1 MLTINRINKAIEHT
15 GLVIHGNGDGYFYFL
30 EKVTGYQMGCNV
42 NVCRLN
48 HQSLEDWIRDAEIAA
63 SSNIIEGMDYSEIEQ
78 SPILS
83 LFENQ

>member
-1 MLTINRINKAIEHT
+1 
-15 GLVIHGNGDGYFYFL
+15 
-30 EKVTGYQMGCNV
+30 MGCNV